1 MVVAADEQPHS
12 LFALAFGPRLAA
24 GAATGGLK
32 FADRH
37 ALEVAVFSQQHD
49 RSLIGNQVDV
59 FEAAF
64 KIQDLGAARRVV
76 TVLELPQLVFNDC
89 QHTLTALKDV
99 FVVGNFGD
107 QVLVLEA
114 DLVGFQRR

>member
-24 GAATGGLK
+24 GAAAGGLK

-37 ALEVAVFSQQHD
+37 ALEVAVFGQQHD
-49 RSLIGNQVDV
+49 RALIGDQVDV
-59 FEAAF
+59 FQATFE
-64 KIQDLGAARRVV
+64 IQDLGAARGVV
-76 TVLELPQLVFNDC
+76 TLLELPQLLFNDR
-89 QHTLTALKDV
+89 QHTLSALKDV
-99 FVVGNFGD
+99 LVVGDFGD